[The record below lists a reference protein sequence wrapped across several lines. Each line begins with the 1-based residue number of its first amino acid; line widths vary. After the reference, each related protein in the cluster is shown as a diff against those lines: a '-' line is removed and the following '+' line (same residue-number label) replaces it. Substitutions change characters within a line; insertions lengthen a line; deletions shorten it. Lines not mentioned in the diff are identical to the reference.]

1 MRSLSPAWFRYS
13 CLGAFLVLLLLAAG
27 CTQLPTSSGTATTTP
42 ATFSGVTV
50 TKPDSSHITI
60 AYVGPDDMSSLLEL
74 ECTLTDD
81 QGKSLTQSIGSKLAT
96 TPVKLHAT
104 KTITGAY
111 AGKNHVYI
119 TGYYIDGTHKT
130 IVDQDF

>member
-1 MRSLSPAWFRYS
+1 MRSLSPASFRYS
-13 CLGAFLVLLLLAAG
+13 CLGAILVLLLLAAG
-27 CTQLPTSSGTATTTP
+27 CTQLQASSGTTTP
-42 ATFSGVTV
+42 ATFSGITV
-50 TKPDSSHITI
+50 TKPDSTHITI

-104 KTITGAY
+104 KTVTGAY

-119 TGYYIDGTHKT
+119 TGYYTDGTHKT
-130 IVDQDF
+130 LVDQDF